1 MDFNSE
7 LLYSSRQLRR
17 TNTEYYYYRQLS
29 KAGFEEF
36 CDMSEMAEAS
46 TEMHRLC
53 LFNASSTEDVA
64 RDHPWV
70 RKMALFVSSSVLAF
84 GLEAAM

>member
-1 MDFNSE
+1 
-7 LLYSSRQLRR
+7 
-17 TNTEYYYYRQLS
+17 
-29 KAGFEEF
+29 
-36 CDMSEMAEAS
+36 MSEMAEAS